1 LNATV
6 KTILVGA
13 ASAVV
18 AYLAVTMILPKV
30 TAAVTSVGSTEEAAA
45 AEEAEAEKTYKRRSI

>member
-1 LNATV
+1 MNATV

-30 TAAVTSVGSTEEAAA
+30 TAAVTSVGSTEEA
-45 AEEAEAEKTYKRRSI
+45 EAEAEAENNYKRRSL